1 MSTGT
6 EAGYENAGSERIDIF
21 REVTVV
27 LTFVRGGPRVLIVRA
42 RSGEWDEFLQERL
55 QAIPYSTRDALDIA
69 GEGQTVFLCTGGEG
83 RLRRSRVYFSPI
95 QADDLL
101 CRVLNEKPTVVDR
114 IIPVPRMIVFRYFGD
129 YRKIFD
135 QMLMEFQGVR
145 GKLRH
150 VMRKSSDL
158 GAAVCFTDQSL
169 NRPLR
174 VSDFEDDVLYVRQPF
189 ESIFTIL
196 RNRGLDYFNE
206 GLAQK
211 EWNDVEIRMY
221 DMEGL
226 YDLHIRRMRIVMN
239 ALEAGLILGEGWGKD
254 YAHILMPVRVYRIRI
269 LTFLSHEELKRIVM
283 GLEYASN
290 GDRFLDLDL
299 YANKK
304 KIGWG
309 DVMKERR
316 GNRQTVGMERQK
328 DLVSMLIPSEWSRL
342 LEIENEIRARST
354 SANQREES

>member
-1 MSTGT
+1 M
-6 EAGYENAGSERIDIF
+6 
-21 REVTVV
+21 

-42 RSGEWDEFLQERL
+42 KSEEWDRFLQERL
-55 QAIPYSTRDALDIA
+55 HAIPYTTRDALDIA

-83 RLRRSRVYFSPI
+83 RVRRPRVYFSPME
-95 QADDLL
+95 ADDLL
-101 CRVLNEKPTVVDR
+101 CRVLNEKRAIVDR
-114 IIPVPRMIVFRYFGD
+114 VIPVPRLIAFRYFGD

-135 QMLMEFQGVR
+135 QILTEFHGSR

-158 GAAVCFTDQSL
+158 GAAVCFTEKSL
-169 NRPLR
+169 NRPLG
-174 VSDFEDDVLYVRQPF
+174 VADFEDDVLYVRQPF
-189 ESIFTIL
+189 ERIFTIL

-269 LTFLSHEELKRIVM
+269 LTFLPPEELKRIVM

-299 YANKK
+299 YMNKK

-316 GNRQTVGMERQK
+316 GNRQTVGMERQRN
-328 DLVSMLIPSEWSRL
+328 LVSMLIPSEWNRL

-354 SANQREES
+354 GSNQREES